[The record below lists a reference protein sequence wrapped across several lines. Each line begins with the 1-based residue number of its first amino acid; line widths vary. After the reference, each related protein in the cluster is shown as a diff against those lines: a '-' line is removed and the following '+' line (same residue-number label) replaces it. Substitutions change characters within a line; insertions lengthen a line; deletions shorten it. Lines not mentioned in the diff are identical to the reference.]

1 MCASA
6 VSSKMLGAMARS
18 EGFTFRETLTG
29 FKYIGN
35 EALEMEKEGLTC
47 LFAYEEAIGYMHGST
62 LRDKDG
68 VTALVSFCE
77 LATMLAQKGSTVSQH
92 LDSLYDKYV
101 PSSPSSRVLLTRE

>member
-6 VSSKMLGAMARS
+6 VSSKMLGAIART

-29 FKYIGN
+29 FKYLGN

-77 LATMLAQKGSTVSQH
+77 LAVMLSENGRSVAQH
-92 LDSLYDKYV
+92 LDSLYDKCV
-101 PSSPSSRVLLTRE
+101 PPPHSPRQRTN